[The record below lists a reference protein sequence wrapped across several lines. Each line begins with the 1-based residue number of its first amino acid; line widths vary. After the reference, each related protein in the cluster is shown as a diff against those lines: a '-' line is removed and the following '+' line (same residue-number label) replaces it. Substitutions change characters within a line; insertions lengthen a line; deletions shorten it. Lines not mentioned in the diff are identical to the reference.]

1 MAVWTNPAKALAAL
15 NGLGGGLNAGAI
27 GAVSAATLPDVENS
41 ARDMNILVTGPVF
54 GQMALQA
61 GGGYVIGWASQKWSP
76 AVAWSVMWCAE
87 NPVVRLHVAV
97 CSTRN
102 YQSASHRK
110 LSLPTCHS
118 SQRFDLRDWQELS
131 FEGALHRLVSGG
143 FFLLAIPT
151 LIPIRPVE
159 KPASVQ
165 NSDEEMKPYRKAHD
179 YRRGGLGGRY

>member
-1 MAVWTNPAKALAAL
+1 VAVWTNPAKALAAL

-102 YQSASHRK
+102 YQSASHRFATN
-110 LSLPTCHS
+110 LP
-118 SQRFDLRDWQELS
+118 
-131 FEGALHRLVSGG
+131 
-143 FFLLAIPT
+143 
-151 LIPIRPVE
+151 
-159 KPASVQ
+159 
-165 NSDEEMKPYRKAHD
+165 
-179 YRRGGLGGRY
+179 